1 MVIINPNAP
10 SVSNLGSN
18 RADGQVESTQID
30 ARQSQRARQP
40 QVAQQPTATETATAA
55 RPSQGNN
62 NIPLLNNRDQAVSSA
77 IQRNNAEPVGRE
89 ARADNDTAT
98 IQTAAINVA
107 QAQAPA
113 ETLQRL
119 ADAAQARLEAPE
131 NAENARQ
138 TVAEQLVS
146 DAPQA
151 QQAQPQASPV
161 EAPAVNV
168 DVNIDVPAAPAPQA
182 QQPVAPGATAFGA
195 DSAPAPVQEAPE
207 FVPPAPAFQVLQN
220 SQQRLNDILLPDFA
234 NFIGLRASIPAQ
246 TQAEQIVDNPQAAN
260 VQPVDV
266 EV

>member
-18 RADGQVESTQID
+18 RADGQVESTQVD

-40 QVAQQPTATETATAA
+40 QVAQQPTATETANAA
-55 RPSQGNN
+55 RPNQGNN
-62 NIPLLNNRDQAVSSA
+62 NIPLLNNRDAAVSNA
-77 IQRNNAEPVGRE
+77 IQRNAEPVGRE

-119 ADAAQARLEAPE
+119 ADAAQARLDAPQQQ
-131 NAENARQ
+131 APGQ
-138 TVAEQLVS
+138 TVAELVS
-146 DAPQA
+146 EAPRQA
-151 QQAQPQASPV
+151 QQPQAAPV
-161 EAPAVNV
+161 DAPAADVDVNV
-168 DVNIDVPAAPAPQA
+168 DIEVPAAPAPQA
-182 QQPVAPGATAFGA
+182 QQQAAVGFGGDA
-195 DSAPAPVQEAPE
+195 APAAPVESPE

-234 NFIGLRASIPAQ
+234 NFIGLRSSLPAQ
-246 TQAEQIVDNPQAAN
+246 TQAEQIVEGQPAP
-260 VQPVDV
+260 QPVDV